1 MFTGTTHSNYCSSIS
16 RINVLSTDSS
26 SVENGYGNRQ
36 ANTLRMIPKAQNCD
50 LCRERRPV
58 SDFSWRSLAD
68 WNCSGQVRLIRVWNR
83 LVKPDRK
90 RWFNGRKE
98 RENGTPLPDSLSGF
112 ILPVFWH
119 GARSGIADFA
129 RRVYACAEAGLSALK
144 YD

>member
-68 WNCSGQVRLIRVWNR
+68 WNCSGRVRLIRDWKWLFNA
-83 LVKPDRK
+83 DRR
-90 RWFNGRKE
+90 RWFSGIKE
-98 RENGTPLPDSLSGF
+98 GENGTTMLD
-112 ILPVFWH
+112 
-119 GARSGIADFA
+119 
-129 RRVYACAEAGLSALK
+129 
-144 YD
+144 